1 MAMERGGHETDEV
14 RSKVCE
20 KDLFEDEGNIDKSIV
35 INTEDDTGST
45 RSVDAE
51 EQQARICTRKGV
63 QVNLENARKKK
74 KKAGMAVES
83 RINRIDELLR
93 EQCSDIVKLT
103 ASKDGLQMDMD
114 DFKRFNEELSDL
126 LLLSLSDYN
135 SNIEDQVYFE
145 GIREKYLECC
155 ADVKTRIG
163 DLTQERLEM
172 LSQKTSNSVTSRMSR
187 LSRASYVSS
196 KQAAANA
203 AALKEKMLSLKRKQN
218 IERQQEELKHHQR
231 ELEWQVE
238 QEQLQGEINAA
249 EVLHQ
254 TLLGDTMLLSSNTQ
268 PTSNTLHENTTEVS
282 QLPTI
287 TKDMNTGISSD
298 MTNALNPTTPS
309 NPTTPLNPTAPSTPT
324 TPSNPITPSNP
335 TTPST
340 PTTPSNPTTPLDPT
354 KPAFTPVNAHTQPV
368 NHLQPTTTKSKCK
381 ERHLKFKDNR

>member
-1 MAMERGGHETDEV
+1 
-14 RSKVCE
+14 
-20 KDLFEDEGNIDKSIV
+20 
-35 INTEDDTGST
+35 
-45 RSVDAE
+45 
-51 EQQARICTRKGV
+51 
-63 QVNLENARKKK
+63 
-74 KKAGMAVES
+74 
-83 RINRIDELLR
+83 
-93 EQCSDIVKLT
+93 VKLT

-145 GIREKYLECC
+145 RIREKYLECC

-172 LSQKTSNSVTSRMSR
+172 LSQKASNSVTSRMSR

-203 AALKEKMLSLKRKQN
+203 AALKEKMLSLKRKQI
-218 IERQQEELKHHQR
+218 IERQQEELKHQQEELKHHQRELEHHQR

-282 QLPTI
+282 QLSTI
-287 TKDMNTGISSD
+287 TKDMNTGTSSD

-309 NPTTPLNPTAPSTPT
+309 NPTTPLN
-324 TPSNPITPSNP
+324 
-335 TTPST
+335 

-368 NHLQPTTTKSKCK
+368 NHFQPTTIQVP
-381 ERHLKFKDNR
+381 

>member
-1 MAMERGGHETDEV
+1 
-14 RSKVCE
+14 
-20 KDLFEDEGNIDKSIV
+20 
-35 INTEDDTGST
+35 
-45 RSVDAE
+45 
-51 EQQARICTRKGV
+51 
-63 QVNLENARKKK
+63 
-74 KKAGMAVES
+74 
-83 RINRIDELLR
+83 
-93 EQCSDIVKLT
+93 VKLT

-114 DFKRFNEELSDL
+114 DFKRFNEKLSDL

-172 LSQKTSNSVTSRMSR
+172 LSQKASNSVTSRMSR

-203 AALKEKMLSLKRKQN
+203 AALKEKMLSLKRKQI
-218 IERQQEELKHHQR
+218 IERQQEELKHQQEELKHHQRELEHHQR

-268 PTSNTLHENTTEVS
+268 PASNTLHENTTEVS

-287 TKDMNTGISSD
+287 TKDMNTGTSSD
-298 MTNALNPTTPS
+298 MTTPS
-309 NPTTPLNPTAPSTPT
+309 IPTTPLNPTTPQFGL
-324 TPSNPITPSNP
+324 PK
-335 TTPST
+335 
-340 PTTPSNPTTPLDPT
+340 LD
-354 KPAFTPVNAHTQPV
+354 VS
-368 NHLQPTTTKSKCK
+368 LRC
-381 ERHLKFKDNR
+381 LD